1 MEKLRYQC
9 VDCAHNGV
17 GCEPY
22 QRFSRIEEINECEDY
37 TNKSHLD
44 HLATILKGLHRMPS
58 YQIMEGD

>member
-17 GCEPY
+17 DCEPY

-37 TNKSHLD
+37 VNKTHID
-44 HLATILKGLHRMPS
+44 ELADRLKGLHRMPS
-58 YQIMEGD
+58 HKLRED